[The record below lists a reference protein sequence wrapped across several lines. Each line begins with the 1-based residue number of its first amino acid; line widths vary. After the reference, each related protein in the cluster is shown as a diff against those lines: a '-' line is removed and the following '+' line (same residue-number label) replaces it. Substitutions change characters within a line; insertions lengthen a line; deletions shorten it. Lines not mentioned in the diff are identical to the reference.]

1 MTLTSP
7 RMPEWTRQWYVNV
20 PSLLNL
26 TVKSVMAPGT
36 GTIWQESKLPSSAVM
51 LCAPPMSLKF
61 QVTRFPA
68 RTVTLD
74 GTNFPLLNGFQS
86 GSMLTVTRAV
96 PLVPPPGTHPGR
108 YSRQAPRG
116 ITDKKTMAAPP
127 TLQNINFPPSEAA
140 WRPSV
145 LILSPLL
152 KSVNRIQPYRRL
164 RERELSH

>member
-36 GTIWQESKLPSSAVM
+36 ATIWQESTMPGAAGSS
-51 LCAPPMSLKF
+51 CAPLVSLKF

-116 ITDKKTMAAPP
+116 ITEKKTRAAAPS
-127 TLQNINFPPSEAA
+127 LHNIISPPPE
-140 WRPSV
+140 RPGV
-145 LILSPLL
+145 P
-152 KSVNRIQPYRRL
+152 
-164 RERELSH
+164 